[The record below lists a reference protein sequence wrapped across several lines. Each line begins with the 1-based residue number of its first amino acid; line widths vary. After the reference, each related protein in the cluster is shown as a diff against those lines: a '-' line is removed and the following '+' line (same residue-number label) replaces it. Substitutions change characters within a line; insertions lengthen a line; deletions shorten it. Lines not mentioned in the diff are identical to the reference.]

1 MRKFIYLIA
10 IIAVIGLIV
19 LFSPESSNGAINV
32 SYPQNGD
39 EISSPLTITGEARGF
54 WFFEGDFPIILTDW
68 DGRIIA
74 EGYATAK
81 GEWMTEDFVEF
92 EGVIEFI
99 KPEHIGEFSER
110 GSLILQKDNPSGL
123 PENDDAREI
132 TIYFK

>member
-19 LFSPESSNGAINV
+19 WLSPESSDEVIRI
-32 SYPQNGD
+32 SSPKDGD
-39 EISSPLTITGEARGF
+39 EISSPLTIKGEARGF

-74 EGYATAK
+74 ESYATAK

-92 EGVIEFI
+92 EGIIEFA
-99 KPEHIGEFSER
+99 KPEDIGEFSKR
-110 GSLILQKDNPSGL
+110 GSLILQRDNPSGL